1 MENKA
6 KELNK
11 ALKEDALVKEYLT
24 LKDYL
29 LNNKEVINLLKE
41 IKEEQNRLKEVI
53 KEDNKEAYFKQRKKL
68 NDLKDK
74 LFAIPEVN
82 NYVNIKDQTL
92 EFIEQI
98 ANILSDE

>member
-82 NYVNIKDQTL
+82 NYINIKDQTL